1 MTLRKRL
8 DPKLKPKTVYVA
20 TQSETDR
27 LSMIVMQL
35 NMALAIAQEKGLLEV
50 QDYLEQAIARA
61 RAVRD
66 QKLI

>member
-1 MTLRKRL
+1 
-8 DPKLKPKTVYVA
+8 
-20 TQSETDR
+20 
-27 LSMIVMQL
+27 VMQL